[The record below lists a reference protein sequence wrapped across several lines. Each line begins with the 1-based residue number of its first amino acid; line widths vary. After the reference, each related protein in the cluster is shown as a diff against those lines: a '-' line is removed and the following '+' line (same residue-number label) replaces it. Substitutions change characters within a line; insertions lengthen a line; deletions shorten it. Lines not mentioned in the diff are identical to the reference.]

1 MNLPSHQRGASVS
14 GILIM
19 TMLIVVC
26 IKIGLAIIPAQIG
39 HYQLKKS
46 VITAL
51 KKSNDNKETGKQFIN
66 GLSSQWNINGYQQKP
81 DEVIIIED
89 ELPGSLSIKL
99 KYTEVS
105 NFFGDVDIVNRFED
119 TITAQ
124 DAQAA
129 K

>member
-51 KKSNDNKETGKQFIN
+51 KKSNDNKETGKQ
-66 GLSSQWNINGYQQKP
+66 
-81 DEVIIIED
+81 IIAVGMDYTRVNLDLVKDGQIF
-89 ELPGSLSIKL
+89 GCL
-99 KYTEVS
+99 KFRS
-105 NFFGDVDIVNRFED
+105 MICN
-119 TITAQ
+119 A
-124 DAQAA
+124 DAVLTVASEPN
-129 K
+129 